1 MVGTTLS
8 CFVIVVSVA
17 DGGCISFLG
26 KGGGGF
32 MALGR
37 TVPSGGGNITE
48 TFKSVELHFIVPN
61 TV

>member
-1 MVGTTLS
+1 MVGTILS

-48 TFKSVELHFIVPN
+48 TLSLL
-61 TV
+61 TLT

>member
-48 TFKSVELHFIVPN
+48 TLSLL
-61 TV
+61 TLT